1 VHHAAV
7 GRLPPVDTWHLFGK
21 WGTVTGR
28 WAMAGVAVVA
38 AAAGVTI
45 FLLSR
50 RLTRGE
56 GSPRKPVVTV
66 IVGVLGIL
74 LLIDVVFVVEA
85 VARVIWPNFVDTGG

>member
-1 VHHAAV
+1 
-7 GRLPPVDTWHLFGK
+7 
-21 WGTVTGR
+21 
-28 WAMAGVAVVA
+28 MA